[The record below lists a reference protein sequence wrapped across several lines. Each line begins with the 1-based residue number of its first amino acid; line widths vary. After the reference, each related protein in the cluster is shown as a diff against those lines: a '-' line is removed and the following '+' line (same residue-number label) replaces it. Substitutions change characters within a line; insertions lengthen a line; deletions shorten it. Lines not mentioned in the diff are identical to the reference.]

1 MPSSMNSIKFI
12 KIIFILVVGLALVLL
27 LLGNF
32 VGYSVSLDREKSSP
46 FECGFTPHNIA
57 RLPFSFRFFLLAIVF
72 LIFDVELVLIFPV
85 VATCS
90 IISGFIPLV
99 ILLVFVLALLA
110 GLFYEL
116 NQGRLN

>member
-1 MPSSMNSIKFI
+1 MGNSIKFI

-57 RLPFSFRFFLLAIVF
+57 RLPFSFRVF